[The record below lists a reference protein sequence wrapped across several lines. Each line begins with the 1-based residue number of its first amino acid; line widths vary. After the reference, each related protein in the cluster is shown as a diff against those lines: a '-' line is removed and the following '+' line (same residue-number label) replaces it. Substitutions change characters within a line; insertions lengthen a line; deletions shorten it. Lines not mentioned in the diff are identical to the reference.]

1 MGTSCIRCLER
12 LAIYAWLLIAT
23 VELAASWHLFPIPA
37 RPPTRPPTQLRSST
51 PPRSSE
57 GSDKSIADYTLGLHG
72 RKYDFSN
79 AGFSQSG
86 QDFAASLYSGG
97 DDEGTQID
105 YTQEPLPDWA
115 VRLSELTADSVTSSA
130 QTLPVDG
137 KVRVVNDE
145 MTWER
150 FYAFVVPQPT
160 AATVEP
166 WAGLLPRRGETVLQ
180 VQRNGSEGPSWLVVG
195 TEEDRWFYTL

>member
-1 MGTSCIRCLER
+1 MRVLER
-12 LAIYAWLLIAT
+12 SAIYAWLFIAT
-23 VELAASWHLFPIPA
+23 VELAASWHLFPITA
-37 RPPTRPPTQLRSST
+37 RPLTQLRSSS
-51 PPRSSE
+51 PPQGSSE

-72 RKYDFSN
+72 GKYDFSN

-97 DDEGTQID
+97 DDEETSVD

-115 VRLSELTADSVTSSA
+115 VRLSELAAASVTNSA
-130 QTLPVDG
+130 ESLPVG
-137 KVRVVNDE
+137 GHVRVVNHE

-150 FYAFVVPQPT
+150 FYAFVVPEPT

-166 WAGLLPRRGETVLQ
+166 WAGCLSPRGGEAVLQ
-180 VQRNGSEGPSWLVVG
+180 VQRNGSEGPNWLVVG
-195 TEEDRWFYTL
+195 TEEDRWIYTL